1 MVEAGWEKFCTKR
14 FCGQCSDM
22 IMMGKGGKKNL
33 KICNALLSSHSC
45 CPLGSQTLLTSFS
58 LSESCL
64 CNEDLCQDDE
74 GPEEDEVDSILFNQ
88 VIDEINSCNGGL
100 RGDRICEETKEK
112 FDGPIECPATSTTS
126 VTLAISIFVLAC
138 SILVATIALYCH
150 FKHKNTPKY

>member
-1 MVEAGWEKFCTKR
+1 M
-14 FCGQCSDM
+14 
-22 IMMGKGGKKNL
+22 

-64 CNEDLCQDDE
+64 CNEDLCQEDE
-74 GPEEDEVDSILFNQ
+74 RPEEDEVDSILFNQ
-88 VIDEINSCNGGL
+88 VIDEINSCMSYYHFSGKNLTNISGNGGL

-126 VTLAISIFVLAC
+126 GAF
-138 SILVATIALYCH
+138 
-150 FKHKNTPKY
+150 KNTRHLRSVGLDFQT